1 MVQEFVPKSGVY
13 IETDPDA
20 QQGSESRVGATIDDR
35 EESEKLWQKLMEL
48 KKELPDGF
56 ELRPIEFEKD
66 DDTNYH
72 MDAIAGLANLRARN
86 YRYLFE
92 RNG

>member
-1 MVQEFVPKSGVY
+1 MIVPEFVPKAGVY

-20 QQGSESRVGATIDDR
+20 QTTRVSVPDDGEEVEQLWGQLLKLKSDLPQGFS
-35 EESEKLWQKLMEL
+35 LH
-48 KKELPDGF
+48 
-56 ELRPIEFEKD
+56 PIAFEKD

-86 YRYLFE
+86 Y
-92 RNG
+92 G